1 MRSPRIFLVRT
12 SSSTRAVALAAARQ
26 AFPGGKVAE
35 VGAMDDIGPD
45 TGARMPAL
53 VVLTEPD
60 GATTA
65 QAIQALDSDG
75 FPRWAVVILGGDTGE
90 FAETIPPENWSPP
103 LVARVFRAAM
113 QQHQLVCENLRLRGD
128 LRTVARRISHDLYT
142 PVGCIY
148 TSAHVLEAVLFQG
161 DVASVEEMVKNI
173 ENSSAEIAQIIDRV
187 SFLLRAS
194 ADPHFPDRV
203 EMAGV
208 VAGVLRELDT
218 DVKAAGA
225 TVAQPATW
233 PAVNGVSQ
241 WLHVVWWNLL
251 KNALIHGGAG
261 PQLRMTWRLDG
272 EVFRFSLVGRGA
284 PIPATIRTKFY
295 RPFDQLH
302 LMPAPG
308 LGLSIVQRLV
318 ALQGGRCGFE
328 SSDDG
333 TSTFHF
339 TLPADGFR
347 RLPNGEAD
355 SREET
360 PSLSVGG
367 SRDPIPGGSHD
378 GFAGAPVEGA
388 EASEAAQPPRT
399 QAR

>member
-12 SSSTRAVALAAARQ
+12 SQATRAVALAAARQ
-26 AFPGGKVAE
+26 AFPEGRTTE

-45 TGARMPAL
+45 RGARSPAL

-60 GATTA
+60 PAATA

-75 FPRWAVVILGGDTGE
+75 FPRWAVVILGKDMGE
-90 FAETIPPENWSPP
+90 FAETVPPENWSPP

-128 LRTVARRISHDLYT
+128 LRTIARRISHDLYT

-194 ADPHFPDRV
+194 ADPQFPDRV

-208 VAGVLRELDT
+208 VAGVLRELDA
-218 DVKAAGA
+218 DVRAAGA

-233 PAVNGVSQ
+233 PAVSGVSQ

-261 PQLRMTWRLDG
+261 PQLRMTWRLDDD
-272 EVFRFSLVGRGA
+272 VFRFSLVGRGA

-295 RPFDQLH
+295 RPFDRLH

-318 ALQGGRCGFE
+318 ALQGGRCGYE
-328 SSDDG
+328 SSEDG

-339 TLPADGFR
+339 TLPADGSR
-347 RLPNGEAD
+347 RRPDGAAD
-355 SREET
+355 AGEET
-360 PSLSVGG
+360 PALPVGA
-367 SRDPIPGGSHD
+367 SRDPIAGGSHD
-378 GFAGAPVEGA
+378 GFDGTAAGA
-388 EASEAAQPPRT
+388 AADQRPAAPT
-399 QAR
+399 L